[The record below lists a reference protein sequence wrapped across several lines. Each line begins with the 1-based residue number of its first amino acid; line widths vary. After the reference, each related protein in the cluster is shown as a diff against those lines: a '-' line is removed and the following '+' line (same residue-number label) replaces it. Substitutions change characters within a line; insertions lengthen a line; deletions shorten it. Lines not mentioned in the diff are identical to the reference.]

1 MGVRG
6 IRVATRK
13 IKVGMRG
20 SSVEMWG
27 LGVGRGEIC
36 EMWGIRVGMWGNK
49 VGMLEIK
56 VGNAGI

>member
-6 IRVATRK
+6 IRVATR
-13 IKVGMRG
+13 IIMVGLRG
-20 SSVEMWG
+20 ISVEMWG
-27 LGVGRGEIC
+27 MGVGMLEIC